1 MITHFFHKCSSYSS
15 GAENIE
21 RVDETAVQDDAPKT
35 SLGFKDIKQSLKRL
49 PISILGFL
57 KNVTFML
64 LIMHGVCAYLVI
76 SGLATFLPKYF
87 ESQFGLSSS
96 DSAFMVGKSFGNVR
110 MKYDVLHLDSNR
122 HFCVEQKK

>member
-1 MITHFFHKCSSYSS
+1 MYVSQNFNCKEIYYFL
-15 GAENIE
+15 GADEIE
-21 RVDETAVQDDAPKT
+21 RVDETAVRPGDEKAKKT
-35 SLGFKDIKQSLKRL
+35 SSVGFRDIKQALKSLPKSL
-49 PISILGFL
+49 MSLV

-96 DSAFMVGKSFGNVR
+96 DSAFMVGKSVDCSIELEQLF
-110 MKYDVLHLDSNR
+110 HLLPL
-122 HFCVEQKK
+122 VE